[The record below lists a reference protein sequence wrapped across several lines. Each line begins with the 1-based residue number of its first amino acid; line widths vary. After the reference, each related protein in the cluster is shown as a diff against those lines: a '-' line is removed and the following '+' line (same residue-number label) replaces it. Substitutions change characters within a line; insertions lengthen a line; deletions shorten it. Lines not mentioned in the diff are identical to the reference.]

1 MGLDMYLSKK
11 RRGTKEVEEI
21 AYWRKANHIHQWF
34 VENVQGGEDDC
45 QEYRVSR
52 EQLQAL
58 LETVNTVLQ
67 ASVLVPGKVTNG
79 YSISMAGS
87 KYVETPIL
95 EDGKRI
101 ADPSVAQALLP
112 TQEGFFF
119 GGTDYDEY
127 YYADLEHTRDA
138 LTAALA
144 QQDDGGFCYQSSW

>member
-34 VENVQGGEDDC
+34 VENIQGGEDDC
-45 QEYRVSR
+45 REYRVSR
-52 EQLQAL
+52 GQLQTL

-67 ASVLVPGKVTNG
+67 ASVLIPGKVTNG

-87 KYVETPIL
+87 SYVETPIL

-144 QQDDGGFCYQSSW
+144 QQDDSDFCYQSSW

>member
-11 RRGTKEVEEI
+11 RRGTKEVEEV

-34 VENVQGGEDDC
+34 VENVQGDEDDC

-52 EQLQAL
+52 EQLQTL

-67 ASVLVPGKVTNG
+67 ASVLIPGKVTNG

-87 KYVETPIL
+87 NYVETPIL

-127 YYADLEHTRDA
+127 YHADLEHTRDA
-138 LTAALA
+138 LTAALG
-144 QQDDGGFCYQSSW
+144 QQDDSEFCYQSSW

>member
-1 MGLDMYLSKK
+1 MGLDMYLSRK
-11 RRGTKEVEEI
+11 RRDTQEVEEV

-34 VENVQGGEDDC
+34 VENVQGGEDNC

-52 EQLQAL
+52 EQLQTL
-58 LETVNTVLQ
+58 LETVKTVLQ

-79 YSISMAGS
+79 YTIAMAGS

-144 QQDDGGFCYQSSW
+144 QQDDSDFCYQSSW